1 MRVLYSLGF
10 SFVLSASPSGG
21 GPLEGAVHVTNDGPK
36 AVRVLVGAGDLT
48 PCDSNSKA
56 FDGTVMPEKTV
67 SFTTRSACVCVQST
81 VSPFAGTDFGPASV
95 LCRPNICKPVS
106 GKNKVVCVPDMSAP
120 ISARVRSSP

>member
-1 MRVLYSLGF
+1 MRVLHALGLVV
-10 SFVLSASPSGG
+10 VLFAPSSSGG
-21 GPLEGAVHVTNDGPK
+21 LAEGAVHITNDGPK

-56 FDGTVMPEKTV
+56 FDGTVIHGKTV
-67 SFTTRSACVCVQST
+67 SFITRSACVCLQST
-81 VSPFAGTDFGPASV
+81 VSPFAGTDFGPSSV